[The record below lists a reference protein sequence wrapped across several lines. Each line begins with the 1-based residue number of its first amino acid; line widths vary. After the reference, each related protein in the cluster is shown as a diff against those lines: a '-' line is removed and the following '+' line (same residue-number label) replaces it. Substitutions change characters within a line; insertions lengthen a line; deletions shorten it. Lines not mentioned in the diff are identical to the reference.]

1 MDQRFLSYFNRAIA
15 TPELDWLM
23 LFFSY
28 VAPVLIILPLLFYWY
43 RHREKLSSAM
53 LVALVVSIASTLLL
67 QYLGMRPRPDDVRLL
82 TAQPPFPSYPSGHT
96 AAAFALLMCI
106 WFYDRRF
113 LSGLAALAIATG
125 IAISRIYLGHH
136 WPSDVVGGVILGS
149 SIGAGLYGLM
159 LIGKKGLDRW
169 RWLVWPQ
176 IGIVVV
182 VTQMAYLNYLPF
194 HLLRWQYADKVLHFI
209 LFGLVTFWLHIW
221 LRGKTWRFLGIPL
234 PVAIL
239 LPFLVAIIDE
249 GFQFFS
255 PVRNA
260 DMIDLWSDLGG
271 MFFFWIPS
279 HIIVWWSKR
288 GGDDKR

>member
-28 VAPVLIILPLLFYWY
+28 VAPVLIIVPLLFYWY
-43 RHREKLSSAM
+43 RQREKLSSAM
-53 LVALVVSIASTLLL
+53 LVALVVSIACALLL

-82 TAQPPFPSYPSGHT
+82 AEQPAFPSYPSGHT

-106 WFYDRRF
+106 WLYDRRF

-136 WPSDVVGGVILGS
+136 WPSDVVGGIILGS

-159 LIGKKGLDRW
+159 LLGKKGLDRW

-260 DMIDLWSDLGG
+260 DMVDLWSDLGG

-288 GGDDKR
+288 SSES